1 MMRIWSLPALLLMG
15 IALGPHGLKIL
26 TPSVV
31 LLLDPIVAMALAMI
45 GVFVGLNVDLHRPRV
60 DASIAIAALG
70 GAAIIFSREVS
81 PIAMFLI
88 TLAMAG
94 IAIVVAFAS
103 WLLVGQTDAER
114 EPQVFVVG
122 ALLLVGGAAAYL
134 SLSALFAGLFAGMLW
149 NAAGDLARARIAK
162 ELDYF
167 QHPLVVLLL
176 LVTGAS
182 ISTYVEAAVLGLVVL
197 VLHLAARD
205 SDRPQSAVA
214 AMPVPLV
221 AVALALDR
229 VQGSDSMIRAAA
241 IVLVVAAMLLI
252 RHIGPRGNRRSSR
265 CGARARL
272 HADARARRRRVSPP
286 VQDAAP
292 DGLSAVRAPG
302 RAVSGQRHHRSDGA
316 SAPDG
321 QRHRDDAH
329 RVHRRVSR

>member
-70 GAAIIFSREVS
+70 GAAIIFSRDVS
-81 PIAMFLI
+81 PIAMFLV

-205 SDRPQSAVA
+205 SDRPQAAIA

-221 AVALALDR
+221 AVALALDLFR
-229 VQGSDSMIRAAA
+229 GAIR
-241 IVLVVAAMLLI
+241 
-252 RHIGPRGNRRSSR
+252 
-265 CGARARL
+265 
-272 HADARARRRRVSPP
+272 
-286 VQDAAP
+286 
-292 DGLSAVRAPG
+292 
-302 RAVSGQRHHRSDGA
+302 
-316 SAPDG
+316 
-321 QRHRDDAH
+321 
-329 RVHRRVSR
+329 